1 MRIDIRNEK
10 FLYIKI
16 APVFSVE
23 NRRFFVVMQT
33 EKRNLSLNDVQEKEQ
48 SEETGI
54 SFSYMRKQNEK
65 TAENWRFSF
74 WHDSCSI
81 YPQKEKIK

>member
-1 MRIDIRNEK
+1 MRIVIRNEK

-23 NRRFFVVMQT
+23 NRRFFVVMQI

-48 SEETGI
+48 SERDEI
-54 SFSYMRKQNEK
+54 
-65 TAENWRFSF
+65 
-74 WHDSCSI
+74 
-81 YPQKEKIK
+81 

>member
-1 MRIDIRNEK
+1 MILNQKNQLIRLSE
-10 FLYIKI
+10 II
-16 APVFSVE
+16 
-23 NRRFFVVMQT
+23 QT
-33 EKRNLSLNDVQEKEQ
+33 LLEITNTDDVQEKEQ

>member
-1 MRIDIRNEK
+1 
-10 FLYIKI
+10 LH
-16 APVFSVE
+16 
-23 NRRFFVVMQT
+23 
-33 EKRNLSLNDVQEKEQ
+33 DVQEKEQ